1 MTVPYPHETET
12 AHMRARISRRLLAR
26 RPNADDATRRQLT
39 GGLREALSNHE
50 ELDEDAVKQALLM
63 IDKLQTLP
71 GASCHERGRTPR
83 NGSHP

>member
-1 MTVPYPHETET
+1 
-12 AHMRARISRRLLAR
+12 MRARISRRLLAR

-63 IDKLQTLP
+63 VDEL
-71 GASCHERGRTPR
+71 
-83 NGSHP
+83 

>member
-1 MTVPYPHETET
+1 MTFPYPHETET

-63 IDKLQTLP
+63 VDEL
-71 GASCHERGRTPR
+71 
-83 NGSHP
+83 